1 MPRVLVVSLE
11 LCSLHLQKSHSL
23 ETMLSF
29 LVFGDGCA
37 AVLISADE
45 EGIALNSFNAV
56 MVPDTAD
63 LIAWRIGGIGF
74 DMVLSGKVPG
84 ALSRALDEQN
94 LKTILAGANKESI
107 DLWAVHPVGRSILD
121 AVEDAVG
128 LAPDALA
135 ASRHVT
141 RRSGGITGVSA
152 RFGSGIVCSRTAV
165 RSVPVGDLGRLPWD
179 LCQHVNQGVH
189 AR

>member
-1 MPRVLVVSLE
+1 
-11 LCSLHLQKSHSL
+11 
-23 ETMLSF
+23 MLSF

-37 AVLISADE
+37 AVLVSADE
-45 EGIALNSFNAV
+45 EGIALDSFNAV

-63 LIAWRIGGIGF
+63 LITWRIGGIGF

-84 ALSRALDEQN
+84 TLSRALDEQN

-107 DLWAVHPVGRSILD
+107 DLWAVHPGGRSILD

-135 ASRHVT
+135 ASRHVLDNYGNMSSAT
-141 RRSGGITGVSA
+141 VLFVLAEMMERAQNGGPTGVGCA
-152 RFGSGIVCSRTAV
+152 MAFGPGLTAETM
-165 RSVPVGDLGRLPWD
+165 LFHL
-179 LCQHVNQGVH
+179 
-189 AR
+189 